1 MNKET
6 SLEEAKRLICQ
17 KNYFSSIIISS
28 KLICEKKNH
37 YEAFN
42 LRGYAK
48 NKLGF
53 YFHAIEDF
61 EKAIKINPNF
71 SLAFHNRAYAKN
83 KVWCFEESIKDC
95 LRSIKLEKNNY
106 KSFYIL
112 GDSYRK
118 VSSFSD
124 AINSFDKCLLIKENY
139 AKAFYGKGK
148 TFSDQNL
155 LIDAEGYFKKATDL
169 DSTNQKFCFELG
181 KIKEKRLDFSA
192 ALMIYNKFLENK
204 EINIENKLIYKT
216 RGKLLQELKYF
227 NESIKDYSELIKIN
241 KNDFDA
247 LFNRGINYHN
257 LEEYKKAVLDFSQA
271 IRINKNNS
279 NFYLKRAISNS
290 VLGKDL
296 EAFTD
301 FKKSTEIDWRNTDA
315 YYYLS
320 NIYPKNDDKLIFIKE
335 GIRVLDL
342 LEKDP
347 SWEKSSYYNEYNKND
362 FLIKRSKIFMDLF
375 KRKIEKNT

>member
-1 MNKET
+1 MKKE
-6 SLEEAKRLICQ
+6 SLLEEAKVLIAQ
-17 KNYFSSIIISS
+17 KEYFMGMITLT
-28 KLICEKKNH
+28 KFICKNKNH
-37 YEAFN
+37 YQALY

-48 NKLGF
+48 SKLGF
-53 YFHAIEDF
+53 NFYAIEDF
-61 EKAIKINPNF
+61 DSALKINPSF
-71 SLAFHNRAYAKN
+71 ALAYNGRAYAKN
-83 KVWCFEESIKDC
+83 KVWSYQASIKDC
-95 LRSIKLEKNNY
+95 LKSIELEKDNY
-106 KSFYIL
+106 KSFCIL

-118 VSSFSD
+118 LSNFSD

-155 LIDAEGYFKKATDL
+155 LIEAERNFKKATEL
-169 DSTNQKFCFELG
+169 DNANQKFCFELG

-192 ALMIYNKFLENK
+192 ALVIYNKFLENK
-204 EINIENKLIYKT
+204 KINIENKLIYKT
-216 RGKLLQELKYF
+216 RGKLLQDLKYF

-290 VLGKDL
+290 ALGNDF

-320 NIYPKNDDKLIFIKE
+320 NIYTKNDDKLIFIKE
-335 GIRVLDL
+335 GLRVLDL

-347 SWEKSSYYNEYNKND
+347 SWKKSSDYSEYNKND